1 MSAVLSRPNQETSLT
16 ASATAKPRRVAVIG
30 AGLAGLSTAFRL
42 GQQGYQV
49 CVFEAAPQAGGRA
62 RGVLHPSTTLD
73 NGQHLCLGAY
83 HATLAL
89 LRDAGLDPKHVF
101 RRLPLALHMHDSHHR
116 FSLVTPHWLPA
127 PLHLLWGL
135 ITATG
140 LDWQSKWRAIRWMQ
154 QLQKT
159 VFSLAQDMPVS
170 TLLAQAQ
177 QTPLAIKY
185 LWEPLCLAALNT
197 PLTLASAQVFLNVLR
212 DSFQHR
218 RQDSDFLVPRSD
230 LSTALIQPLLT
241 QLKAQGVQIRL
252 RTTITALEAFEHG
265 CKLTHRQQEFGEQE
279 EFDAVV
285 LAVGPHQLKTIAG
298 APKLPWREYQ
308 AITTIYLQFRDQVR
322 LPYPIMGLCM
332 GWAQW
337 VFDRGQCCDQAGL
350 LAVVISAHDPIKID
364 KATLVTRC
372 LNEINTALGSYDV
385 VLEQTPLWTQI
396 ITEKRATFSCS
407 PALNRPSL
415 QTAHSRVC
423 LAGDYVASPY
433 PATIEGAIRSGEA
446 AAQAIA
452 RLLV

>member
-1 MSAVLSRPNQETSLT
+1 MSAVLFRASQKTSPT
-16 ASATAKPRRVAVIG
+16 VSATAKLRRVAVIG
-30 AGLAGLSTAFRL
+30 AGLAGLSTALRL

-62 RGVLHPSTTLD
+62 RGVSHSSTTLD

-89 LRDAGLDPKHVF
+89 LRDAGLDHRHVF
-101 RRLPLALHMHDSHHR
+101 KRLALALHMHDGQHR
-116 FSLVTPHWLPA
+116 ISLVTPEWLPA

-140 LDWQSKWRAIRWMQ
+140 LDWKSKWRAICWMR

-159 VFSLAQDMPVS
+159 AFTLAQDMPVS
-170 TLLAQAQ
+170 GLLAQAQ

-197 PLTLASAQVFLNVLR
+197 PLALASAQVFLNVLR

-218 RQDSDFLVPRSD
+218 RQDSDFLVARSD

-241 QLKAQGVQIRL
+241 QLQTQGVAVRL
-252 RTTITALEAFEHG
+252 GTTVTALEAFEHG
-265 CKLTHRQQEFGEQE
+265 CKLTHQQQEV
-279 EFDAVV
+279 FDAVV

-298 APKLPWREYQ
+298 APTLPWREYQ
-308 AITTIYLQFRDQVR
+308 PITTIYLQFSDQVR
-322 LPYPIMGLCM
+322 LPHPIMGLCG

-350 LAVVISAHDPIKID
+350 LAVVISAHAPFEMD
-364 KATLVTRC
+364 KAVLVTHC
-372 LNEINTALGSYDV
+372 LNEINAALGNYDMA
-385 VLEQTPLWTQI
+385 LQQTPLWTKI

-407 PALNRPSL
+407 PALKRPGP
-415 QTAHSRVC
+415 QTAHARIF

-433 PATIEGAIRSGEA
+433 PATIESAIRSGEA

-452 RLLV
+452 RLLG